1 MPFVAPD
8 FPARA
13 KELAPLIGGHA
24 VETERGRQIAA
35 PVMDALF
42 EAGFFRLLLP
52 RQYGGQQLDP
62 MTFITT
68 LQTVAEADASTAWV
82 LGQTAGCSMIA
93 AYLEPS
99 VAHTIYDD
107 PRGVIAWGP
116 PSRQEVASVEGGF
129 RVTARW
135 PFCSGMHHATWVGGA
150 ATVDGVERRL
160 LFPKAEVQL
169 EDIWHVM
176 GLRGTGSDAFSVSDH
191 FVPREHT
198 ALLNRAAD
206 RRVQAPLYCFS
217 TDCLYSSGFAS
228 VALGIARSLLDS
240 WRELASSKRPRDY
253 KATLKDDAVTQSRIG
268 QCEARWSSAR
278 AYLLDSVAEVWH
290 DLERG
295 GELQRDQRMRIRL
308 ASSHAHK
315 EAREV
320 ADAAY
325 HAAGSTAIFEDQPF
339 ERRFRDIH
347 AVAQQIQARDDHF
360 ETVGRFLL
368 GGS

>member
-1 MPFVAPD
+1 MTDFVQR
-8 FPARA
+8 AR
-13 KELAPLIGGHA
+13 ELRPLIEGHA
-24 VETERGRQIAA
+24 AEAERLRQIAP
-35 PVMDALF
+35 PVVDALF
-42 EAGFFRLLLP
+42 EEDFFRLLLP
-52 RQYGGQQLDP
+52 REYGGQQLDP
-62 MTFITT
+62 VTFI
-68 LQTVAEADASTAWV
+68 QTIEAVAEADASTAWV

-93 AYLEPS
+93 AYLEPA
-99 VAHTIYDD
+99 VAHAIYDD
-107 PRGVIAWGP
+107 RRGAIAWGP
-116 PSRQEVASVEGGF
+116 PSRQQVTAVDGGF
-129 RVTARW
+129 RVTATW
-135 PFCSGMHHATWVGGA
+135 PFCSGLHHATWLGGA
-150 ATVDGVERRL
+150 ASVDGVERRF
-160 LFPKAEVQL
+160 LFPRSEVQVQ
-169 EDIWHVM
+169 DMWHVM
-176 GLRGTGSDAFSVSDH
+176 GLRGTGSDAFTVTDH

-198 ALLNRAAD
+198 ALLNRPSD

-240 WRELASSKRPRDY
+240 WRELAASKHPRDMRT
-253 KATLKDDAVTQSRIG
+253 ALKEDAVTQSRIG
-268 QCEARWSSAR
+268 QCEARWAAAR
-278 AYLLDSVAEVWH
+278 AYLVDSVGEVWR

-295 GELQRDQRMRIRL
+295 GELQREQWMRIRL

-360 ETVGRFLL
+360 ETVGRYLL
-368 GGS
+368 GGR